1 MSSIL
6 THYKL
11 YESSNRAQG
20 FLPSRAY
27 AWATRTSHQALL
39 NFCTHICNG
48 WERRNLPEWSFV
60 PLLILGPWMVFYLT
74 KIQHERIS
82 LTKQLRVFVN
92 QLNCGIRERSQR
104 LGKSSRKKEPFP

>member
-1 MSSIL
+1 
-6 THYKL
+6 
-11 YESSNRAQG
+11 
-20 FLPSRAY
+20 
-27 AWATRTSHQALL
+27 
-39 NFCTHICNG
+39 
-48 WERRNLPEWSFV
+48 
-60 PLLILGPWMVFYLT
+60 MVFYLT